1 MKLDSDLWRVRFA
14 LRVVAG
20 LNAAVAALL
29 FTKGDWPLSLVCGV
43 VGLVCGVAAFSVYSR
58 QRTRDLCREIG
69 RTLERRANEIKE
81 LARGGGDGDM

>member
-43 VGLVCGVAAFSVYSR
+43 VGLVCGVAAFSVYSH
-58 QRTRDLCREIG
+58 QRTVSCAG
-69 RTLERRANEIKE
+69 RSGERLNGAPMK
-81 LARGGGDGDM
+81 